1 MLRKITLAIAGT
13 ALVSGM
19 AIAGPLAVQ
28 STPTFPTSVSEIN
41 PWLAAYPAATG
52 AVGATAS
59 AGALYEVRTPSS
71 VPDVMPEMTGGH
83 THPTM
88 EGARAARRAYVAPS
102 NVPAWPTG
110 VNESNPTAR

>member
-1 MLRKITLAIAGT
+1 MLRKITVAIAAT
-13 ALVSGM
+13 MLVSG
-19 AIAGPLAVQ
+19 IAVAAPFVVQ
-28 STPTFPTSVSEIN
+28 AATTFPTSVSEIN
-41 PWLAAYPAATG
+41 PWLAAYPAAIG

-88 EGARAARRAYVAPS
+88 EGARAATRAYVAPS
-102 NVPAWPTG
+102 NVPAWPTS